1 LKSNPPKTV
10 HIPDGSDIL
19 KLYDI
24 TEENVHLQKMMAS
37 IIDEAGARVK
47 EEVESL
53 KQLYNKKLE
62 VLVHD
67 MKKMEDVGNCCTQN
81 R

>member
-1 LKSNPPKTV
+1 
-10 HIPDGSDIL
+10 
-19 KLYDI
+19 
-24 TEENVHLQKMMAS
+24 MMAS
-37 IIDEAGARVK
+37 IIDEAGARIK

-67 MKKMEDVGNCCTQN
+67 MKKMEDVGNSCTQN
-81 R
+81 RENYIMSLIYVPSLSEIIKVIKWRGMR

>member
-1 LKSNPPKTV
+1 
-10 HIPDGSDIL
+10 
-19 KLYDI
+19 
-24 TEENVHLQKMMAS
+24 MMAS

-67 MKKMEDVGNCCTQN
+67 MKKMEDVGNLYPKQRKLHNEKPYLCAKN
-81 R
+81 Y

>member
-1 LKSNPPKTV
+1 
-10 HIPDGSDIL
+10 
-19 KLYDI
+19 
-24 TEENVHLQKMMAS
+24 MMAS
-37 IIDEAGARVK
+37 IINEAGERIK

-67 MKKMEDVGNCCTQN
+67 MKKMEDVGNSSTQN
-81 R
+81 RDNYIMSLIYVPSVSEIISVIKWKGMR